1 MKVELSEPELLWIH
15 DGLRLLLE
23 EDKQKKEGSNGDY
36 TGTLTSNGI
45 EEVYS
50 LMNRIWEAAEY
61 MMARRIRKIE
71 SGLS

>member
-1 MKVELSEPELLWIH
+1 MRNKLA
-15 DGLRLLLE
+15 
-23 EDKQKKEGSNGDY
+23 
-36 TGTLTSNGI
+36 GTLTSNGI